1 MRPAQASSLSACLRL
16 WKFLP
21 PIGKNQGTC
30 YRVTMEFS
38 AGAAIRYG
46 WETFKR
52 RPWFFVG
59 TALLILVLSGLVDSL
74 TGRVDALVTG
84 SPDHPS
90 GLGLLINLAFGT
102 LLSMGATAFY
112 IAAHDNPDGAELSML
127 WHPRPFWKYL
137 AVSILLAI
145 VIGLGLALLIVPGII
160 LFLMFMFSTFIVIER
175 GLGPIDAMSESRRLT
190 RGHKWQL
197 LGFVGL
203 LFLINLLGLLALIVG
218 ILVSIPVSA
227 LAFVHA
233 YRALGGRVEPSPRDA
248 ALAG

>member
-1 MRPAQASSLSACLRL
+1 
-16 WKFLP
+16 
-21 PIGKNQGTC
+21 
-30 YRVTMEFS
+30 MEFS
-38 AGAAIRYG
+38 AGAAIRNG

-52 RPWFFVG
+52 RPWFFAG

-84 SPDHPS
+84 SPEHPS

-112 IAAHDNPDGAELSML
+112 IAAHDNPDRTELSML
-127 WHPRPFWKYL
+127 WHPQPFWKYL
-137 AVSILLAI
+137 AVSILLGI
-145 VIGLGLALLIVPGII
+145 VVAVGLALLIVPGII

-218 ILVSIPVSA
+218 VLVSIPVSA

-233 YRALGGRVEPSPRDA
+233 YRALGGRVEPAPRDA

>member
-1 MRPAQASSLSACLRL
+1 
-16 WKFLP
+16 
-21 PIGKNQGTC
+21 
-30 YRVTMEFS
+30 MEFS
-38 AGAAIRYG
+38 AGVAIRYG

-52 RPWFFVG
+52 RPWFFAG

-84 SPDHPS
+84 SPEHPS
-90 GLGLLINLAFGT
+90 GLGLVINLAFGT

-112 IAAHDNPDGAELSML
+112 IAAHDNPDRAEVSML

-137 AVSILLAI
+137 GLSILLAI
-145 VIGLGLALLIVPGII
+145 VVGVGLALLIVPGII
-160 LFLMFMFSTFIVIER
+160 LLLMFMFSTFIVIER
-175 GLGPIDAMSESRRLT
+175 SLGPIDAMSESRRLT

-233 YRALGGRVEPSPRDA
+233 YRALGGKVEPSPRDA

>member
-1 MRPAQASSLSACLRL
+1 
-16 WKFLP
+16 
-21 PIGKNQGTC
+21 
-30 YRVTMEFS
+30 MEFS

-52 RPWFFVG
+52 RPWFFAG

-84 SPDHPS
+84 SPEHPS
-90 GLGLLINLAFGT
+90 GLGLVINLAFGT

-112 IAAHDNPDGAELSML
+112 IAAHDNPDRAEVSML

-137 AVSILLAI
+137 GLSILLAI
-145 VIGLGLALLIVPGII
+145 VVGVGLALLIVPGII
-160 LFLMFMFSTFIVIER
+160 LLLMFMFSTFIVIER
-175 GLGPIDAMSESRRLT
+175 SLGPIDAMSESRRLT

-197 LGFVGL
+197 LGFFGL

-233 YRALGGRVEPSPRDA
+233 YRALGGKVEPSPRDA

>member
-1 MRPAQASSLSACLRL
+1 
-16 WKFLP
+16 
-21 PIGKNQGTC
+21 
-30 YRVTMEFS
+30 MEFS

-59 TALLILVLSGLVDSL
+59 TALLVLVLSGLVDSL
-74 TGRVDALVTG
+74 TSRVDALVTG
-84 SPDHPS
+84 SPEHPS
-90 GLGLLINLAFGT
+90 GLGLVINLAFGT

-112 IAAHDNPDGAELSML
+112 IAAHDNPDAAEISML
-127 WHPRPFWKYL
+127 WHPQTFWKYL
-137 AVSILLAI
+137 GLSILLAI
-145 VIGLGLALLIVPGII
+145 VIGVGLALLIVPGII
-160 LFLMFMFSTFIVIER
+160 LFLMFMFSTIIVIER

-233 YRALGGRVEPSPRDA
+233 YRVLGGMVEPAPRDA
-248 ALAG
+248 ALAA

>member
-1 MRPAQASSLSACLRL
+1 
-16 WKFLP
+16 
-21 PIGKNQGTC
+21 
-30 YRVTMEFS
+30 MEFS

-52 RPWFFVG
+52 RPWFFAG
-59 TALLILVLSGLVDSL
+59 TALLILVVSGLVDSL
-74 TGRVDALVTG
+74 TGRADALVTG
-84 SPDHPS
+84 SPEHPS

-112 IAAHDNPDGAELSML
+112 IAAHDNPDGAEISML

-137 AVSILLAI
+137 GLSILLAI
-145 VIGLGLALLIVPGII
+145 VVGVGLALLIVPGII
-160 LFLMFMFSTFIVIER
+160 LFLMFMFSTIIVIER

-197 LGFVGL
+197 FGFTLL
-203 LFLINLLGLLALIVG
+203 LFLVNLLGLLALIVG

>member
-1 MRPAQASSLSACLRL
+1 
-16 WKFLP
+16 
-21 PIGKNQGTC
+21 
-30 YRVTMEFS
+30 MEFS

-74 TGRVDALVTG
+74 TSRGDALVTG

-90 GLGLLINLAFGT
+90 GLGLVINLAFGT

-112 IAAHDNPDGAELSML
+112 IAAHDNPDAVEISML

-137 AVSILLAI
+137 GLSILLAI
-145 VIGLGLALLIVPGII
+145 VIGIGLALLIVPGII
-160 LFLMFMFSTFIVIER
+160 LFLMFMFSTIIVIER

-197 LGFVGL
+197 FTFSVL
-203 LFLINLLGLLALIVG
+203 LFLINVLGLLALIVG
-218 ILVSIPVSA
+218 VLVSIPVSA

-233 YRALGGRVEPSPRDA
+233 YRTLGGKVEPSPRDA
-248 ALAG
+248 ALAA

>member
-1 MRPAQASSLSACLRL
+1 
-16 WKFLP
+16 
-21 PIGKNQGTC
+21 
-30 YRVTMEFS
+30 MEFS

-52 RPWFFVG
+52 RPWFFAG

-74 TGRVDALVTG
+74 TSRVDALVTG
-84 SPDHPS
+84 SPEHPS
-90 GLGLLINLAFGT
+90 GLGLVINLAFGT

-112 IAAHDNPDGAELSML
+112 IAAHDNPDRAEISML

-137 AVSILLAI
+137 GLSILLAI
-145 VIGLGLALLIVPGII
+145 VIGIGLALLIVPGVI
-160 LFLMFMFSTFIVIER
+160 LFLMFMFSTIIVIER

-197 LGFVGL
+197 FSFTLL
-203 LFLINLLGLLALIVG
+203 LFLINVLGLLALIVG

-233 YRALGGRVEPSPRDA
+233 YRALGGKVEPSPRDA
-248 ALAG
+248 ALAA